1 MTRARPLSGKRCVVW
16 LAAYPKSG
24 STWLRALL
32 ANFLRL
38 GCADAPAPIPIN
50 ELRGALPGS
59 STASREHFD
68 EFTGLASA
76 DCTDAEAERLRP
88 AVYRARAEQH
98 AGAGTPFFYVAHDA
112 YAATPGGEPL
122 FPNDISV
129 AAVYIARNPLDV
141 AVSWAYYAGHED
153 LAAGVAMLAS
163 PRAVLLG
170 PDWPRLRQRLRDWSG
185 HVESWREAPFPLLT
199 VRYEDLL
206 ADAAAELGRVARFL
220 RLQGGDDQARRQQ
233 AAAFSSFDRLR
244 QAEQEAGFN
253 ETPAWAQRFFRAG
266 KAGEGRRRLSAT
278 QVREVVRAHGRTMAT
293 LDYR

>member
-1 MTRARPLSGKRCVVW
+1 MTQARPLHGKRCVVW

-38 GCADAPAPIPIN
+38 GQSGTPAPVPIN
-50 ELRGALPGS
+50 ELRAALPGS

-98 AGAGTPFFYVAHDA
+98 AGAATPFFYVAHDA
-112 YAATPGGEPL
+112 YAAAPGGEPL
-122 FPNDISV
+122 FPDDISV

-141 AVSWAYYAGHED
+141 AVSWAFYAGHED

-163 PRAVLLG
+163 RRAVLLG
-170 PDWPRLRQRLRDWSG
+170 PDWPRLRQRLLDWSG
-185 HVESWREAPFPLLT
+185 HVESWRKAPFPLLT

-220 RLQGGDDQARRQQ
+220 RLEGGNDQPRLQQ
-233 AAAFSSFDRLR
+233 AADFSSFARLS
-244 QAEQEAGFN
+244 QAEREGGFD

-266 KAGEGRRRLSAT
+266 KAGEGRRRLSRAE
-278 QVREVVRAHGRTMAT
+278 VRDVVRAHGRTMAT
-293 LDYR
+293 LGYR